1 MNLDNVQHPE
11 PLLVPPP
18 PIAQPDPDSAI
29 PAGTT
34 WGQLFAA
41 LNVMVVNTVTNTV
54 SVAIP
59 NAVTAALNAALPAA
73 VNAAVTAAITTAV
86 IAPSAP
92 IVPPTTMESPELQRS
107 LPKGVKPPTMDTY
120 NGSSVKQLRPWL
132 NRSEMILQLMGF
144 DLNQPLCVSYAA
156 SFLTDTAHSWY
167 SSECDRAKSLG
178 RDFSSSGGF
187 ATFHEFADALAER
200 MGDPDPASKA
210 RDRLASLRQNTSV
223 KQYAD
228 EFQRIVT
235 YIPERHPNDLRH
247 DFIKGLKYRI
257 RELMA
262 GHDTSKMTWHE
273 VRDLAYKFDDAV
285 MSTRP
290 RPDDRRF
297 PRDSRANDPMQLGNT
312 ETRGRSSTPLR
323 RNPSA
328 NLSSATPRDPLP
340 PLTDALRAEL
350 RANNGCFRCRKMNAG
365 HIASSCPGPSGI
377 PRPRSQSP
385 APSRGR
391 SPSPAKN

>member
-1 MNLDNVQHPE
+1 MNIDPQPPAHAPPLD
-11 PLLVPPP
+11 
-18 PIAQPDPDSAI
+18 QPDPDAPI

-34 WGQLFAA
+34 WGQLYTA
-41 LNVMVVNTVTNTV
+41 LNVMIVNTIAN
-54 SVAIP
+54 AISS
-59 NAVTAALNAALPAA
+59 AVPAA
-73 VNAAVTAAITTAV
+73 VNAAMATAVATAV

-92 IVPPTTMESPELQRS
+92 IAPAEIQSS

-120 NGSSVKQLRPWL
+120 SGSSVKQLRPWL
-132 NRSEMILQLMGF
+132 NRSEMILGLMGF

-156 SFLTDTAHSWY
+156 SYLTDTAHSWY
-167 SSECDRAKSLG
+167 SSECDRAKG
-178 RDFSSSGGF
+178 KEFSTSGGF

-210 RDRLASLRQNTSV
+210 RDRLASLRQTTSV
-223 KQYAD
+223 KHYAD
-228 EFQRIVT
+228 EFQRTVT

-262 GHDTSKMTWHE
+262 GHDTSKMSWHE

-290 RPDDRRF
+290 RSDDRR
-297 PRDSRANDPMQLGNT
+297 PSRDNRPSDPMQLGNT
-312 ETRGRSSTPLR
+312 ETRRPSTPYRNPSPSSTPSR
-323 RNPSA
+323 SSSSNP
-328 NLSSATPRDPLP
+328 TRDPLP

-350 RANNGCFRCRKMNAG
+350 RANNGCFRCRKHNAG
-365 HIASSCPGPSGI
+365 HTARDCPGPSGSS
-377 PRPRSQSP
+377 RPRSQSP

-391 SPSPAKN
+391 SRSPSGKN